1 MTGPATPAQSIIQ
14 EGAVFVFVSEY
25 QKPLEEVDRHREDH
39 LAFLASLNEQGR
51 ILISG
56 RRNPPVGG
64 VVVIDAEDLEEAKA
78 IMAEDPF
85 AKAGV
90 AKYQP
95 YEFTPSSGPSRSAE
109 AEAFLARRAGSS

>member
-1 MTGPATPAQSIIQ
+1 M
-14 EGAVFVFVSEY
+14 FVFVSEY
-25 QKPLEEVDRHREDH
+25 QRPLEEVDEHREAH
-39 LAFLASLNEQGR
+39 LAFLVGLNEQGR

-64 VVVIDAEDLEEAKA
+64 VVVIDADDLDHATA

-90 AKYQP
+90 AR
-95 YEFTPSSGPSRSAE
+95 YEPIEFNPSAGPARSPE
-109 AEAFLARRAGSS
+109 AESFLARRAGNP

>member
-1 MTGPATPAQSIIQ
+1 MFA
-14 EGAVFVFVSEY
+14 FVSEY
-25 QKPLEEVDRHREDH
+25 QKPLEEVDAHREAH
-39 LAFLASLNEQGR
+39 LGFLAGLNEQGR

-64 VVVIDAEDLEEAKA
+64 VVIIDAADLDEAQA

-90 AKYQP
+90 ARYEA
-95 YEFTPSSGPSRSAE
+95 YEFTPSAGPARSPE
-109 AEAFLARRAGSS
+109 AESFLARRVPNP

>member
-1 MTGPATPAQSIIQ
+1 M
-14 EGAVFVFVSEY
+14 FVFVSEY
-25 QKPLEEVDRHREDH
+25 QRPLEEVDEHREAH
-39 LAFLASLNEQGR
+39 LAFLAGLNEQGR

-64 VVVIDAEDLEEAKA
+64 VVVIDAADLDEAHA

-90 AKYQP
+90 ARYEP
-95 YEFTPSSGPSRSAE
+95 YEFTPSAGPSRSAE
-109 AEAFLARRAGSS
+109 AESFLARRARDT

>member
-1 MTGPATPAQSIIQ
+1 M
-14 EGAVFVFVSEY
+14 FVFVSEY
-25 QKPLEEVDRHREDH
+25 QKPLEEVDAVRQEH
-39 LAFLASLNEQGR
+39 LEFLAGLNEQGR

-64 VVVIDAEDLEEAKA
+64 VVVIDADSLEEATA

-90 AKYQP
+90 ARYEP
-95 YEFTPSSGPSRSAE
+95 YEFTPSAGASRSAE
-109 AEAFLARRAGSS
+109 AESFLSRRGKA

>member
-1 MTGPATPAQSIIQ
+1 M
-14 EGAVFVFVSEY
+14 FLFVSEY
-25 QKPLEEVDRHREDH
+25 QKPLDEVDQHREAH
-39 LAFLASLNEQGR
+39 LAFLAGLNEKGH

-64 VVVIDAEDLEEAKA
+64 VVVIDAKDLDDAKA

-90 AKYQP
+90 AKYEP
-95 YEFTPSSGPSRSAE
+95 YEFTPSAGPSRSPE
-109 AEAFLARRAGSS
+109 AESFLARRAGGS

>member
-1 MTGPATPAQSIIQ
+1 M
-14 EGAVFVFVSEY
+14 FVFVSEY
-25 QKPLEEVDRHREDH
+25 RKPLDEVDEHREAH
-39 LAFLASLNEQGR
+39 LAFLAGLNEQGR

-64 VVVIDAEDLEEAKA
+64 VVVIDAADLDEAKA

-90 AKYQP
+90 AEYVP
-95 YEFTPSSGPSRSAE
+95 YEFTPSAGPSRSPE
-109 AEAFLARRAGSS
+109 AEAFLARRAG

>member
-1 MTGPATPAQSIIQ
+1 M
-14 EGAVFVFVSEY
+14 FVFVSEY
-25 QKPLEEVDRHREDH
+25 QRPLEEVDEHREAH
-39 LAFLASLNEQGR
+39 LAFLAGLNEQGR

-64 VVVIDAEDLEEAKA
+64 VVVIDADDLDQATA

-90 AKYQP
+90 ARYEP
-95 YEFTPSSGPSRSAE
+95 YEFTPSAGPSRSAE
-109 AEAFLARRAGSS
+109 AESFLARRARST